1 MADQTEF
8 SAELLTYLRGISLR
22 EDDILADLRSNTREL
37 PLGHTMQVMPEEGQ
51 FLGFLASLTQARTI
65 VEIGTFTGY
74 AALCLARALP
84 PDGRLITCDTNP
96 KWPRYA
102 APYWKR
108 AGVDHLIDVRIGDA
122 RDTLSALLD
131 EHGESTVDLVFI
143 DADKTGYHDYYEKTL
158 RLLRPG
164 GLAVLDNTALFG
176 RVADPADQHEDTT
189 AIRALN
195 ALLHRD
201 PRVDLSLLPM
211 ADGITLA
218 RKRTP

>member
-1 MADQTEF
+1 VADQTEF
-8 SAELLTYLRGISLR
+8 SAELLTYLRDVSLR
-22 EDDILADLRSNTREL
+22 DDDILADLRSHTREL
-37 PLGHTMQVMPEEGQ
+37 PMGRTMQVMPEEGQ
-51 FLGFLASLTQARTI
+51 LLGLLAALTQARTI

-74 AALCLARALP
+74 ATLCLARALP

-108 AGVDHLIDVRIGDA
+108 AGVHHLIDVRIGDA
-122 RDTLSALLD
+122 HDTLATLLH
-131 EHGESTVDLVFI
+131 EHGESAIDLIFI
-143 DADKTGYHDYYEKTL
+143 DADKTSYHHYYEKAL

-164 GLAVLDNTALFG
+164 GLIILDNTALFG
-176 RVADPADQHEDTT
+176 RVIDPADQNEDTM
-189 AIRALN
+189 AMRELN
-195 ALLHRD
+195 TFLHKD
-201 PRVDLSLLPM
+201 PRVDISLLPM

>member
-22 EDDILADLRSNTREL
+22 EDDILADLRTDTREL

-51 FLGFLASLTQARTI
+51 LLGLLASLIQVRTI

-74 AALCLARALP
+74 ATLCLARALP

-122 RDTLSALLD
+122 RDTLTALLG
-131 EHGESTVDLVFI
+131 ELGESAVDLVFI
-143 DADKTGYHDYYEKTL
+143 DADKTGYRDYYEKTL

-176 RVADPADQHEDTT
+176 RVVDPADRHEDTA

-195 ALLHRD
+195 ALLHQD
-201 PRVDLSLLPM
+201 PRVDLALLPM